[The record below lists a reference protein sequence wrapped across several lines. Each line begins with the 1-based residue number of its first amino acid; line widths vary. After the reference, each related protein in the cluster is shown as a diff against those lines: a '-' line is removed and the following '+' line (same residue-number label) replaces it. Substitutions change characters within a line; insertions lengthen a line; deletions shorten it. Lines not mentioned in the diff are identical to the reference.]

1 MSVQNCTCLQI
12 NRANSTTGVSY
23 KSNPAP
29 QEFHPA
35 RLPSSK
41 IWLLSLMIS
50 KCLPWTRQGQRLR
63 RCCIPGWIPQ
73 QPGWSSRL
81 GGVGGSLQTACFQ
94 CFKQKNSCQANDQIN
109 KTLKTFIWTDKMVT
123 SHVTKFKHHVHFH
136 NANPRPRCF
145 RTTLSQWPFGVYDW
159 WFTNSRIPRF
169 RKGIKN

>member
-1 MSVQNCTCLQI
+1 MTAFFDDIQMPSL
-12 NRANSTTGVSY
+12 NSPRPTPEKMLHPGLDSATT
-23 KSNPAP
+23 
-29 QEFHPA
+29 
-35 RLPSSK
+35 RLK
-41 IWLLSLMIS
+41 
-50 KCLPWTRQGQRLR
+50 
-63 RCCIPGWIPQ
+63 
-73 QPGWSSRL
+73 QPV

-109 KTLKTFIWTDKMVT
+109 KTLKTFVWLRFFWFQLCQFSSQHTGKMVT

>member
-1 MSVQNCTCLQI
+1 MTAFFDDIQMPSL
-12 NRANSTTGVSY
+12 NSPRPTPEKMLHPGLDSATT
-23 KSNPAP
+23 
-29 QEFHPA
+29 
-35 RLPSSK
+35 RLK
-41 IWLLSLMIS
+41 
-50 KCLPWTRQGQRLR
+50 
-63 RCCIPGWIPQ
+63 
-73 QPGWSSRL
+73 QPV

-109 KTLKTFIWTDKMVT
+109 KTLKTFICTDKMVT